1 MKLLDKLK
9 NALFEEEYV
18 EVEEKKE
25 VKKKEKPI
33 AKKIIV
39 EDKPKKQAPKED
51 LIVEEEKKETK
62 VETPNRDFK
71 FKAILDD
78 DFIDLEEKKEPKPVP
93 KMEPKKE
100 EKPKPVK
107 KEVKETR
114 PLYQGDKKHEE
125 KNLYGSLN
133 DNEIKIHEYG
143 SASRQKEK
151 KTFHPSP
158 IISPI
163 YGVLDQNYKKDD
175 IVTKKEVR
183 ITSSYKSKNIDVDS
197 VREKAYGNSDDIFEE
212 ELTSNKQKE
221 AMKILQQ
228 RKYSVE
234 LKAKTALVEALK
246 DDEFKNIYN
255 AFNEE
260 KIALA
265 KDEAFGKDHDKE
277 LLKSLKAQLSQ
288 RLKQLKLS
296 SIEPV
301 YSCKKCKDEGVV
313 DGKYCDCFKKEL
325 KQLLGEDKVNQLKP
339 ITSENDENIQ
349 KLVMKIEEVEV

>member
-18 EVEEKKE
+18 EVEEPKP

-51 LIVEEEKKETK
+51 LIVEEEKKEEK

-78 DFIDLEEKKEPKPVP
+78 DFIDLEEDKKQKPLPKI
-93 KMEPKKE
+93 EPKKE

-114 PLYQGDKKHEE
+114 PLYQGEKKQEE
-125 KNLYGSLN
+125 KKLYSGSSQIN
-133 DNEIKIHEYG
+133 NTDNEIKIHEYG
-143 SASRQKEK
+143 SASRQHEK

-163 YGVLDQNYKKDD
+163 YGVLDENYKKDE

-212 ELTSNKQKE
+212 ELTSNKQKDS
-221 AMKILQQ
+221 MKKDEEITEIKEEDSLLDISADNTPSVA
-228 RKYSVE
+228 KVTVGDAEEYYSDLGLEYNIDYKDVSHE
-234 LKAKTALVEALK
+234 KATGRRTDLKNFT
-246 DDEFKNIYN
+246 DDDDYQKENN
-255 AFNEE
+255 ASIEDNLFDLIDSMYEE
-260 KIALA
+260 K
-265 KDEAFGKDHDKE
+265 K
-277 LLKSLKAQLSQ
+277 
-288 RLKQLKLS
+288 
-296 SIEPV
+296 
-301 YSCKKCKDEGVV
+301 
-313 DGKYCDCFKKEL
+313 
-325 KQLLGEDKVNQLKP
+325 GE
-339 ITSENDENIQ
+339 
-349 KLVMKIEEVEV
+349 

>member
-18 EVEEKKE
+18 EVEEPKP

-39 EDKPKKQAPKED
+39 EDKPKKQAPKEE
-51 LIVEEEKKETK
+51 LIVEEEK
-62 VETPNRDFK
+62 VEIPNRDFK

-78 DFIDLEEKKEPKPVP
+78 DFIDLEEEKKQKSLPKI
-93 KMEPKKE
+93 EPKKE

-114 PLYQGDKKHEE
+114 PLYQGEKKQED
-125 KNLYGSLN
+125 KNLYSGGSKISN
-133 DNEIKIHEYG
+133 TNTDNEIKIHEYG
-143 SASRQKEK
+143 SASRQHEK
-151 KTFHPSP
+151 KAFHPSP

-163 YGVLDQNYKKDD
+163 YGVLDENYKKDD

-221 AMKILQQ
+221 SPKEETEDFAIKEEDSLLDISADNTPSVAKVTMGDAEEY
-228 RKYSVE
+228 YSDLGLEYNIDYKDVSHE
-234 LKAKTALVEALK
+234 KATGRRTDLKNFDEEEPKN
-246 DDEFKNIYN
+246 DDT
-255 AFNEE
+255 
-260 KIALA
+260 
-265 KDEAFGKDHDKE
+265 
-277 LLKSLKAQLSQ
+277 
-288 RLKQLKLS
+288 
-296 SIEPV
+296 SIEDNLFDLIDSM
-301 YSCKKCKDEGVV
+301 YDEKK
-313 DGKYCDCFKKEL
+313 
-325 KQLLGEDKVNQLKP
+325 GE
-339 ITSENDENIQ
+339 
-349 KLVMKIEEVEV
+349 

>member
-18 EVEEKKE
+18 EVEEPKP

-51 LIVEEEKKETK
+51 LIVEEEKKEEK

-78 DFIDLEEKKEPKPVP
+78 DFIDLEEDKKQKPLPKI
-93 KMEPKKE
+93 EPKKE

-114 PLYQGDKKHEE
+114 PLYQGEKKQED
-125 KNLYGSLN
+125 KNLYSGSSKIN
-133 DNEIKIHEYG
+133 NNTDNEIKIHEYG
-143 SASRQKEK
+143 SASRQHEK

-163 YGVLDQNYKKDD
+163 YGVLDENYKKDD

-221 AMKILQQ
+221 PTKEETEDFAIKEEDSLLDISDDNTPSVAKVTMGDAEEY
-228 RKYSVE
+228 YSDLGLEYNIDYKDVSHE
-234 LKAKTALVEALK
+234 KATGRRTDLKNFDEEETKN
-246 DDEFKNIYN
+246 DDASIEDNLFDLIDSMY
-255 AFNEE
+255 EE
-260 KIALA
+260 K
-265 KDEAFGKDHDKE
+265 K
-277 LLKSLKAQLSQ
+277 
-288 RLKQLKLS
+288 
-296 SIEPV
+296 
-301 YSCKKCKDEGVV
+301 
-313 DGKYCDCFKKEL
+313 
-325 KQLLGEDKVNQLKP
+325 GE
-339 ITSENDENIQ
+339 
-349 KLVMKIEEVEV
+349 

>member
-39 EDKPKKQAPKED
+39 DEPKPKKQTPKED
-51 LIVEEEKKETK
+51 LIIEEEKNESQK
-62 VETPNRDFK
+62 ETPNRDFK

-78 DFIDLEEKKEPKPVP
+78 DFIDLEEEKKEKPQPKKEPKVEPKPVIKEP
-93 KMEPKKE
+93 KVERKVYKTEKKKE
-100 EKPKPVK
+100 ESNPYK
-107 KEVKETR
+107 
-114 PLYQGDKKHEE
+114 
-125 KNLYGSLN
+125 SL

-143 SASRQKEK
+143 AASKQRER

-212 ELTSNKQKE
+212 ELISNKQK
-221 AMKILQQ
+221 
-228 RKYSVE
+228 
-234 LKAKTALVEALK
+234 
-246 DDEFKNIYN
+246 
-255 AFNEE
+255 
-260 KIALA
+260 
-265 KDEAFGKDHDKE
+265 DKE
-277 LLKSLKAQLSQ
+277 IDEKEDDFIPEESIDIKEEDSLLDISSDNTPSVAKVTMGDAEEYYSDLGLEYNIDYKDVSHEKATGRRTDLKKFDEEEP
-288 RLKQLKLS
+288 KQDDA
-296 SIEPV
+296 SIEENLFDLIDSM
-301 YSCKKCKDEGVV
+301 YDEKK
-313 DGKYCDCFKKEL
+313 
-325 KQLLGEDKVNQLKP
+325 GE
-339 ITSENDENIQ
+339 
-349 KLVMKIEEVEV
+349 

>member
-78 DFIDLEEKKEPKPVP
+78 DFIDLEEKKESKPLPKV
-93 KMEPKKE
+93 EPKKE
-100 EKPKPVK
+100 ERPKPIK

-143 SASRQKEK
+143 SVSRQKEK
-151 KTFHPSP
+151 KEFHPSP

-163 YGVLDQNYKKDD
+163 YGVLDQNYKKDE
-175 IVTKKEVR
+175 IVTKKDVR
-183 ITSSYKSKNIDVDS
+183 ITSSYKPKNIDVDS

-212 ELTSNKQKE
+212 ELTSNKQKDFQDNKQE
-221 AMKILQQ
+221 ENTEIREEDSLLDISDDNTPSVAKVTMGDAEEY
-228 RKYSVE
+228 YSDLGLEYNIDYKDVSHE
-234 LKAKTALVEALK
+234 KATGRRTDLKNFDEEEPKN
-246 DDEFKNIYN
+246 DDT
-255 AFNEE
+255 
-260 KIALA
+260 
-265 KDEAFGKDHDKE
+265 
-277 LLKSLKAQLSQ
+277 
-288 RLKQLKLS
+288 
-296 SIEPV
+296 SIEDNLFDLIDSM
-301 YSCKKCKDEGVV
+301 YDEKK
-313 DGKYCDCFKKEL
+313 
-325 KQLLGEDKVNQLKP
+325 GE
-339 ITSENDENIQ
+339 
-349 KLVMKIEEVEV
+349 

>member
-51 LIVEEEKKETK
+51 LIIEEEKKETK

-78 DFIDLEEKKEPKPVP
+78 DFIDLEEKKEPKPLP
-93 KMEPKKE
+93 KVEPKKE
-100 EKPKPVK
+100 EKPKPIK

-143 SASRQKEK
+143 SVSRQKEK
-151 KTFHPSP
+151 KEFHPSP

-163 YGVLDQNYKKDD
+163 YGVLDQNYKKDE
-175 IVTKKEVR
+175 IVTKKDVR
-183 ITSSYKSKNIDVDS
+183 ITSSYKPKNIDVDS

-212 ELTSNKQKE
+212 ELTSNKQKDYQDNKQE
-221 AMKILQQ
+221 KNTEIREEDSLIDISDDNTPSVAKVTVGDAEEY
-228 RKYSVE
+228 YSDLGLE
-234 LKAKTALVEALK
+234 YNIDYKDASHEKATGRRTDLKNFDEEETKN
-246 DDEFKNIYN
+246 DD
-255 AFNEE
+255 A
-260 KIALA
+260 
-265 KDEAFGKDHDKE
+265 
-277 LLKSLKAQLSQ
+277 
-288 RLKQLKLS
+288 
-296 SIEPV
+296 SIEDNLFDLIDSM
-301 YSCKKCKDEGVV
+301 Y
-313 DGKYCDCFKKEL
+313 
-325 KQLLGEDKVNQLKP
+325 EDKKG
-339 ITSENDENIQ
+339 E
-349 KLVMKIEEVEV
+349 

>member
-78 DFIDLEEKKEPKPVP
+78 DFIDLEEKKESKPLPKV
-93 KMEPKKE
+93 EPKKE
-100 EKPKPVK
+100 ERPKPIK

-143 SASRQKEK
+143 SVSRQKEK
-151 KTFHPSP
+151 KEFHPSP

-163 YGVLDQNYKKDD
+163 YGVLDQNYKKDE
-175 IVTKKEVR
+175 IVTKKDVR
-183 ITSSYKSKNIDVDS
+183 ITSSYKPKNIDVDS

-212 ELTSNKQKE
+212 ELTSNKQKDFQDNKQE
-221 AMKILQQ
+221 ENTEIREEDSLLDISDDNTPSVAKVTMGDAEEY
-228 RKYSVE
+228 YSDLGLEYNIDYKDVSHE
-234 LKAKTALVEALK
+234 KATGRRTDLKNF
-246 DDEFKNIYN
+246 D
-255 AFNEE
+255 EE
-260 KIALA
+260 KTKNDDA
-265 KDEAFGKDHDKE
+265 
-277 LLKSLKAQLSQ
+277 
-288 RLKQLKLS
+288 
-296 SIEPV
+296 SIEDNLFDLIDSM
-301 YSCKKCKDEGVV
+301 Y
-313 DGKYCDCFKKEL
+313 
-325 KQLLGEDKVNQLKP
+325 EDKKG
-339 ITSENDENIQ
+339 E
-349 KLVMKIEEVEV
+349 